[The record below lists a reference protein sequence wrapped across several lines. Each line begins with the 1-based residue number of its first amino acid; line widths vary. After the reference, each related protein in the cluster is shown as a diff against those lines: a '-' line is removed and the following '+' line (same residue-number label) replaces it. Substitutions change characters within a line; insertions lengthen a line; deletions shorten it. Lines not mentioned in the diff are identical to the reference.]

1 MYLISKID
9 IDNLIRF
16 PKFETI
22 FVFYCHVLPG
32 AIS

>member
-1 MYLISKID
+1 MYLISKK
-9 IDNLIRF
+9 DNLIRF